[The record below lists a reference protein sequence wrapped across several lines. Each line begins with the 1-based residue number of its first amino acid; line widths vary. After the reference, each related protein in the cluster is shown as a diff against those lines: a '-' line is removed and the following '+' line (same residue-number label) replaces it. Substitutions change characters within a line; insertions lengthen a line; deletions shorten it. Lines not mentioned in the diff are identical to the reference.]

1 MDVDKDLHSDYN
13 PYTKEKFEA
22 IDSYD
27 PYESEIAELNKSFHE
42 SYNQLIQTVVETLG
56 KENTPVIIMAE
67 DSVTLLH
74 EGDRETVNVIPDLYH
89 RMKAISHVSFGIY
102 LTLADNGY
110 GQCKA
115 SLMLDL
121 INKGALIRNVLS
133 VLDEE
138 PIPGNYMAVQR
149 KTLDNALRLIED
161 VVASNIIE
169 EARLKAFGEEN
180 APLYLEN
187 AALCA
192 ELQLDVLHK
201 QVLKWKDQLGP
212 ELWREVHV
220 VVCAAHQARYRETTK
235 QYFQRLFGEEEGFG
249 AEREDRVIYGEHIKD
264 VDGAID
270 LLARHLVDQRAS
282 VDLFADRS
290 RLQEDLMSDAAATYL
305 EKLLPR

>member
-1 MDVDKDLHSDYN
+1 MDMEEHLHSEFN

-27 PYESEIAELNKSFHE
+27 PYESEIAELNKSFHQ

-56 KENTPVIIMAE
+56 KENSPVIVISE

-74 EGDRETVNVIPDLYH
+74 EGNRETVNVIPDLYH

-110 GQCKA
+110 GLCKA
-115 SLMLDL
+115 SLMMDL
-121 INKGALIRNVLS
+121 INKGSLIRNVLS
-133 VLDEE
+133 VLDDE
-138 PIPGNYMAVQR
+138 PIPGNYMEIQR

-161 VVASNIIE
+161 VVATNMIE
-169 EARLKAFGEEN
+169 ESRLRAFGEEN

-201 QVLKWKDQLGP
+201 QVLKWKDRMGP
-212 ELWREVHV
+212 ENWRAVHV
-220 VVCAAHQARYRETTK
+220 VVCAAHQARYREATK
-235 QYFQRLFGEEEGFG
+235 QYFMRLLNEKEGFG
-249 AEREDRVIYGEHIKD
+249 AERENRVIYAEHIYD
-264 VDGAID
+264 VDAAVD
-270 LLARHLVDQRAS
+270 LLGRHLVDQRAS
-282 VDLFADRS
+282 IDLFGDRI
-290 RLQEDLMSDAAATYL
+290 RLQQDLMADAAENYL
-305 EKLLPR
+305 KILLPD